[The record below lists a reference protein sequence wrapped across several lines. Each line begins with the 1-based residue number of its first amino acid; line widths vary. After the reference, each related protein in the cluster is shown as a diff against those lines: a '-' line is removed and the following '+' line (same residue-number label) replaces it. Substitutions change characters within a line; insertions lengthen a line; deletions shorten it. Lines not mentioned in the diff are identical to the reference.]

1 MRIFFHFL
9 LAALLGLCGCASVPD
24 HDLAQISSTPSL
36 QQAAETALAGQD
48 FVVGKWPS
56 EKWWES
62 FNDPQ
67 LNELI
72 ETALQ
77 ESPNLKQAEAK
88 VQFAEQMAKKQ
99 RSSLF
104 PKLDMKYDEQWQ
116 YFSKNGFVRSFYPIT
131 PGINVPATVNQID
144 LTLNF
149 SYEFDFWGKNR
160 KRFQAALGE
169 MRTSAAEK
177 AQAKLVLT
185 TYIAQTYFQLQ
196 ANLAAMSILKEW
208 LEKRSNLYE
217 LSLSRLVWGIDAD
230 FPVLDSEKNVYLIEQ
245 MLIAMER
252 EIAFN
257 QNQIKMLIG
266 QGPDS
271 PDLRLPLFA
280 SFDQPFALPAN
291 LSIDLLARRPDLQ
304 AQIWRVE
311 SAAKE
316 IGVAKADF
324 YPNVNLSAFAGLE
337 SLAFKDFFNWSSH
350 MGGLEPAIHL
360 PIFTGGRLRAN
371 LRSKIASYNEAVFAY
386 NDLLL
391 HAAKDVADQLVL
403 LRTKFQELDMQLSTL
418 DVATDQYRLK
428 QLQYEKGISN
438 FLNVLTMEE
447 EVLNQRLSTVN
458 LRRDYLLAVLKVIKA
473 FGGGYEASSQKELA
487 GLSPFLDHDTN
498 NGQCKK
504 EMQNC
509 NAPFDGVNPKWSGQ
523 QEWIEMT
530 QKGGICWANEFYD
543 CLNSQG
549 ERS

>member
-1 MRIFFHFL
+1 MRISFHFL
-9 LAALLGLCGCASVPD
+9 FTAFLGLCGCASVPD
-24 HDLAQISSTPSL
+24 HDLAQVSSSISL
-36 QQAAETALAGQD
+36 KNVAETALAGED
-48 FVVGKWPS
+48 FEVGEWPS
-56 EKWWES
+56 DKWWES

-72 ETALQ
+72 EIALQ
-77 ESPNLKQAEAK
+77 DSPNLKQAEAK

-104 PKLDMKYDEQWQ
+104 PKLDMNYDEQWQ
-116 YFSKNGFVRSFYPIT
+116 YFSKNGFVRSFYPVT

-177 AQAKLVLT
+177 AQAELVLT
-185 TYIAQTYFQLQ
+185 TFIAQTYFQLQ
-196 ANLAAMSILKEW
+196 ANLAAMSILKDRLKE
-208 LEKRSNLYE
+208 RSDQYE
-217 LSLSRLVWGIDAD
+217 LTLSRLVWGIDPD
-230 FPVLDSEKNVYLIEQ
+230 FPVLDSEKNVYLVEQ
-245 MLIAMER
+245 LLIAMER

-271 PDLRLPLFA
+271 PDLHLPLSA
-280 SFDQPFALPAN
+280 SFDQPFALPLD

-304 AQIWRVE
+304 AQIWKVE

-337 SLAFKDFFNWSSH
+337 SLAFNDFFKWSSH
-350 MGGLEPAIHL
+350 MGGLEPALHL

-371 LRSKIASYNEAVFAY
+371 LRSKVASYNEAVFAY
-386 NDLLL
+386 NDQLL

-403 LRTKFQELDMQLSTL
+403 LRTKFQELDIQLSTL
-418 DVATDQYRLK
+418 DVAVDQYRLK

-438 FLNVLTMEE
+438 YLSVLDMEE

-473 FGGGYEASSQKELA
+473 FGGGYEAAAQKELA
-487 GLSPFLDHDTN
+487 GLTPISHSDD
-498 NGQCKK
+498 
-504 EMQNC
+504 
-509 NAPFDGVNPKWSGQ
+509 
-523 QEWIEMT
+523 QEV
-530 QKGGICWANEFYD
+530 
-543 CLNSQG
+543 
-549 ERS
+549 RS

>member
-1 MRIFFHFL
+1 MRISFHFL
-9 LAALLGLCGCASVPD
+9 FAAFLGLCGCASVPN
-24 HDLAQISSTPSL
+24 HDLAQVSNSISLTSI
-36 QQAAETALAGQD
+36 AESALAGQEFEMGQWSSD
-48 FVVGKWPS
+48 
-56 EKWWES
+56 KWWES
-62 FNDPQ
+62 FNDHQ

-72 ETALQ
+72 EIALKD
-77 ESPNLKQAEAK
+77 SPTLKEAEAK

-99 RSSLF
+99 KSSLF
-104 PKLDMKYDEQWQ
+104 PKLDMNYEEQWQ
-116 YFSKNGFVRSFYPIT
+116 YFSKNGFVRSFYPAV
-131 PGINVPATVNQID
+131 PGVDVPATVNQID

-177 AQAKLVLT
+177 AQAELILT
-185 TYIAQTYFQLQ
+185 TMIAQTYFQLQ
-196 ANLAAMSILKEW
+196 ANLAAHAILKDR
-208 LEKRSNLYE
+208 LAQRSNLYE
-217 LSLSRLVWGIDAD
+217 LTLSRLVWGVDPD
-230 FPVLDSEKNVYLIEQ
+230 FPVLDSEKNVYLVEQ

-271 PDLRLPLFA
+271 PDLRLPLSA
-280 SFDQPFALPAN
+280 SFDKPFALPVD

-316 IGVAKADF
+316 IGVAKAEF

-337 SLAFKDFFNWSSH
+337 SLAFNDFFNWSSH
-350 MGGLEPAIHL
+350 MGGLEPALHL

-371 LRSKIASYNEAVFAY
+371 LRSKVACYNEAVFAY

-391 HAAKDVADQLVL
+391 QAAKDVADQLVL
-403 LRTKFQELDMQLSTL
+403 LRTKYLELDIQISTL
-418 DVATDQYRLK
+418 DVAIDQYRLK
-428 QLQYEKGISN
+428 QLRFEKGISN
-438 FLNVLTMEE
+438 YLTVLDTEE

-473 FGGGYEASSQKELA
+473 FGGGYEASA
-487 GLSPFLDHDTN
+487 
-498 NGQCKK
+498 
-504 EMQNC
+504 
-509 NAPFDGVNPKWSGQ
+509 
-523 QEWIEMT
+523 
-530 QKGGICWANEFYD
+530 QKGD
-543 CLNSQG
+543 
-549 ERS
+549 RS

>member
-1 MRIFFHFL
+1 MRISFHFL
-9 LAALLGLCGCASVPD
+9 FTAFLGLCGCASVPD
-24 HDLAQISSTPSL
+24 HDLAQVSSSISL
-36 QQAAETALAGQD
+36 KNVAETALAGQD
-48 FVVGKWPS
+48 FEVGEWPS
-56 EKWWES
+56 DKWWES

-72 ETALQ
+72 EIALKD
-77 ESPNLKQAEAK
+77 SPNLKQAEAK

-104 PKLDMKYDEQWQ
+104 PKLDMNYDEQWQ
-116 YFSKNGFVRSFYPIT
+116 YFSKNGFVRSFYPVT

-177 AQAKLVLT
+177 AQAELVLT
-185 TYIAQTYFQLQ
+185 TFIAQTYFQLQ
-196 ANLAAMSILKEW
+196 ANLAAMSILKDRLKE
-208 LEKRSNLYE
+208 RSDLYE
-217 LSLSRLVWGIDAD
+217 LSLSRLVWGIDPD
-230 FPVLDSEKNVYLIEQ
+230 FPVLDSEKNVYLVEQ
-245 MLIAMER
+245 LLIAMER

-271 PDLRLPLFA
+271 PDLLLPLSA
-280 SFDQPFALPAN
+280 SFDQPFALPLD

-304 AQIWRVE
+304 AQIWKVE

-337 SLAFKDFFNWSSH
+337 SLAFNDLFKWSSH
-350 MGGLEPAIHL
+350 MGGLEPALHL

-371 LRSKIASYNEAVFAY
+371 LRSKVASYNEAVFAY

-403 LRTKFQELDMQLSTL
+403 LRTKFQELDIQLSTL
-418 DVATDQYRLK
+418 DVAVDQYRLK

-438 FLNVLTMEE
+438 YLNVLDMEE

-473 FGGGYEASSQKELA
+473 FGGGYEAGAQKELA
-487 GLSPFLDHDTN
+487 GLTPINHSDD
-498 NGQCKK
+498 Q
-504 EMQNC
+504 
-509 NAPFDGVNPKWSGQ
+509 AV
-523 QEWIEMT
+523 
-530 QKGGICWANEFYD
+530 
-543 CLNSQG
+543 
-549 ERS
+549 RS